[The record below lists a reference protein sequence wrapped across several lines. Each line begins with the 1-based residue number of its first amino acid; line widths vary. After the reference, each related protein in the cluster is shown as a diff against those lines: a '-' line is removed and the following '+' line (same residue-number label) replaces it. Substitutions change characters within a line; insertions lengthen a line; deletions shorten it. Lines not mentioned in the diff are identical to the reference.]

1 MDGVRSQ
8 TYQKSSM
15 TQQWPDS
22 SLIEVFSLSVEKLM
36 LESQILSEFWNVKLG
51 KSDRIFLKDFPEL
64 KPYFSTI
71 IFMFLEAARRRKFS
85 DIRQKTKIIQNGKPT
100 VNLTQNVKT
109 SVSFFL

>member
-1 MDGVRSQ
+1 MVGVRSP

-15 TQQWPDS
+15 TQQWPDL
-22 SLIEVFSLSVEKLM
+22 SLIEVCLSSVEKSM

-51 KSDRIFLKDFPEL
+51 KSDHIFLKDSPEL

-71 IFMFLEAARRRKFS
+71 TFMFLGAVRRRKFF
-85 DIRQKTKIIQNGKPT
+85 DIRLKIKTIQNGKPT
-100 VNLTQNVKT
+100 VNSTQNAKT